1 MTAVFPYIV
10 LTVLFFRGVTLDGAG
25 TGIEFLFKPDV
36 RTKVYIHVS
45 LYVAHAHIVLV
56 TIDNKVIIP

>member
-10 LTVLFFRGVTLDGAG
+10 LTIFFFRGVTLDGAG

-36 RTKVYIHVS
+36 RIYLLYISREIMYYLLSWLLLTTK
-45 LYVAHAHIVLV
+45 
-56 TIDNKVIIP
+56 